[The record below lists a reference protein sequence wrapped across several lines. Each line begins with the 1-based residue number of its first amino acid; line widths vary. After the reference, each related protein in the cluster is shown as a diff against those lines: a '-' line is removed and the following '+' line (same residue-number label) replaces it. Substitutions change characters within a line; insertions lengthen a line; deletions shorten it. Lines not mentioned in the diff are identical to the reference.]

1 MEGSVPSITSLRISF
16 SSTTTATHWHLYN
29 GLGRINVSFL
39 NVSKLQKKYVES
51 ALRWVSCVIR
61 FLSEVIRGISDPQA
75 LESFGIKDGNE
86 WMCVCVCVC
95 FNICKMHK
103 REKIYGNMSS
113 NKMGV
118 SKGGFWL
125 WLVARLSWRQTDLHA
140 ATAFCPSRKVT
151 HTNQLRRPRLG
162 TCLNNNPST
171 WTPFHISI
179 ILFFFFFSLSLFVI
193 HPISYNSPK
202 HDKKSKLE

>member
-1 MEGSVPSITSLRISF
+1 M
-16 SSTTTATHWHLYN
+16 
-29 GLGRINVSFL
+29 
-39 NVSKLQKKYVES
+39 
-51 ALRWVSCVIR
+51 
-61 FLSEVIRGISDPQA
+61 
-75 LESFGIKDGNE
+75 NE
-86 WMCVCVCVC
+86 YVCVC

-103 REKIYGNMSS
+103 RERIYGNTSS

-118 SKGGFWL
+118 RRGFWL

-151 HTNQLRRPRLG
+151 HTNQLRRTTFG

-179 ILFFFFFSLSLFVI
+179 ILFFFLSFSFCHSPYFIQLAKARQEKQVGITARRVCCVL
-193 HPISYNSPK
+193 PILHYYYNYY
-202 HDKKSKLE
+202 LLLLLQYTYINTEQIN

>member
-1 MEGSVPSITSLRISF
+1 M
-16 SSTTTATHWHLYN
+16 
-29 GLGRINVSFL
+29 
-39 NVSKLQKKYVES
+39 
-51 ALRWVSCVIR
+51 
-61 FLSEVIRGISDPQA
+61 
-75 LESFGIKDGNE
+75 NE
-86 WMCVCVCVC
+86 YVCVC

-103 REKIYGNMSS
+103 REKIYGNTSS

-118 SKGGFWL
+118 RKGGFWL

-151 HTNQLRRPRLG
+151 HTNQLRRTTFG

-179 ILFFFFFSLSLFVI
+179 ILFFFFSLFLFLSFTLFHTTRQSTTRKASWNNCKTRLLCVNYPSLLLQLLPFTI
-193 HPISYNSPK
+193 TTTHTHINT
-202 HDKKSKLE
+202 EQIN